1 MLFFFYIPWGRQP
14 RLHSLQA
21 VGVRWAGCCVSV
33 CGKAARSLSRLS
45 AQSGFV
51 PQRRGAGS
59 RHCSLGHCPDP
70 VCLSVYLSVFV
81 CRLVRP
87 PFVSPRCCGGALRPR
102 HICPAARP
110 QKWHGFGAFG
120 RWLHTHFIISVNIPS
135 YGPVGAL
142 SALVRAAEELPDW
155 CPINKNFCFKDL
167 FRPTG
172 DSFLILF
179 TIKGRLEPR

>member
-1 MLFFFYIPWGRQP
+1 MLFFLYP
-14 RLHSLQA
+14 L
-21 VGVRWAGCCVSV
+21 
-33 CGKAARSLSRLS
+33 GKAATSPFITGCGCEVSGLLCVSLWKGSSLPSRLS

-102 HICPAARP
+102 HVCPAARP